1 MLPIPSWHDDR
12 TAGRYKKI
20 MSTGNHRRGVLEIVD
35 FQNSITTEINICT
48 FATTLLIVCH
58 LNCQRTVAKRHEVL
72 LTTEHEMISHWRI
85 TQVYN
90 NDIILIYEGLA
101 LYLPIGRKYLLT
113 HTRCVR
119 GVIMK
124 GYLKKKK
131 KLRI

>member
-1 MLPIPSWHDDR
+1 
-12 TAGRYKKI
+12 

-35 FQNSITTEINICT
+35 FQNLTTTEINICT

-58 LNCQRTVAKRHEVL
+58 LNPKRTVAKRPEVL
-72 LTTEHEMISHWRI
+72 LTTEYEMTLHWRI

-101 LYLPIGRKYLLT
+101 PYVPIGRKYLFT

-124 GYLKKKK
+124 GYLKKK
-131 KLRI
+131 LRI